1 MLSFTSTIDFEFTPL
16 ALKFNIQS
24 LPINSTVSISTL
36 NKGFSLFTK
45 YSGLIPTTYL
55 SSVNS
60 ALNLSLFNKLKSI
73 EKSSPLEHFLLFSF
87 HICLLL
93 GYP

>member
-24 LPINSTVSISTL
+24 LPINSTLSISTL
-36 NKGFSLFTK
+36 NKGFSFLVTK

-55 SSVNS
+55 SSVKS
-60 ALNLSLFNKLKSI
+60 ALNLSLFNK
-73 EKSSPLEHFLLFSF
+73 
-87 HICLLL
+87 
-93 GYP
+93 

>member
-1 MLSFTSTIDFEFTPL
+1 MSFSLILSFTSTIDFEFTPL
-16 ALKFNIQS
+16 TLKFNIQS
-24 LPINSTVSISTL
+24 LPINSTESIVVVY
-36 NKGFSLFTK
+36 KGFLLFIK

-73 EKSSPLEHFLLFSF
+73 EKSSPFRTFPSHLV
-87 HICLLL
+87 C
-93 GYP
+93 